1 MDNHRK
7 LALGDLRIFSDV
19 KEKKVVGGMNI
30 ALILFLREEMSYR
43 LIFSCAFFPFS
54 CQVGALKE
62 EKKVCAIS
70 ARLAFVVCLFF

>member
-1 MDNHRK
+1 
-7 LALGDLRIFSDV
+7 
-19 KEKKVVGGMNI
+19 MNI